1 MVEIA
6 HLKKKENGTVIGDR
20 LKRYALKKQQRYR
33 QVDKFDNVEFV
44 STSYCIM
51 VIRNL

>member
-6 HLKKKENGTVIGDR
+6 HLKKKIEKVTVIGDR
-20 LKRYALKKQQRYR
+20 SKRYALKKQQRYR
-33 QVDKFDNVEFV
+33 YGIVKLTNLTPYF
-44 STSYCIM
+44 IM

>member
-20 LKRYALKKQQRYR
+20 LKRYALKKQQRHRYGI
-33 QVDKFDNVEFV
+33 VKLTN